1 MLFGIWSKPERWK
14 SLISGCLIGWP
25 QIKKEIVVLKCCL
38 ILCNNNKPFPNWIVT
53 CNKKWILYNN
63 WQWPTQWYD
72 WEEAPKHF
80 PKPNLHTK
88 RGSWSLFHDL
98 LPLWSTIAFWI
109 PTKPWHL
116 RSMLSKS
123 MRCTKNYNV
132 CSQHWSTERAQFF
145 STIPKLTAH
154 NQRFQSWT
162 NWSTKFCLIYH
173 IHLTSPQLKHLD
185 NFLQGNCFHNQQ
197 ETENTFQEFVE
208 SWSADFY
215 TTGVNKLISHWQM
228 CIDWNV
234 SCFD

>member
-1 MLFGIWSKPERWK
+1 MSHRLTTNKKKLLFWS
-14 SLISGCLIGWP
+14 
-25 QIKKEIVVLKCCL
+25 VVLFYATTT
-38 ILCNNNKPFPNWIVT
+38 N
-53 CNKKWILYNN
+53 
-63 WQWPTQWYD
+63 
-72 WEEAPKHF
+72 HF
-80 PKPNLHTK
+80 PIGLWHATKSGFYTTTGNDQLSGMTEKKLQSTSQSQICTKK

-123 MRCTKNYNV
+123 MRCTKDYNV

-145 STIPKLTAH
+145 STTIPKLTAH

-197 ETENTFQEFVE
+197 ETENAFQEFVE
-208 SWSADFY
+208 SWSADFLHY
-215 TTGVNKLISHWQM
+215 RSKQTYFSLANVYWLKCLLFWLIKTCLGLVIM
-228 CIDWNV
+228 I
-234 SCFD
+234 